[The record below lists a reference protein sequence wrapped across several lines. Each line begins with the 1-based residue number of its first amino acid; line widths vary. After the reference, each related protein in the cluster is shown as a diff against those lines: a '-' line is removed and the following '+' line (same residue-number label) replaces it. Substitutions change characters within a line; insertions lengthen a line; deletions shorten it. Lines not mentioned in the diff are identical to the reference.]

1 MAEHDEDLDR
11 LFQLPLEEFTA
22 ARNALAQRLGRP
34 AIKSLAKPH
43 AAAWAVNQLFW
54 RDRQLFDALVRA
66 SEALRAEHRKL
77 LAGKAADVRR
87 AETVHREALRDA
99 RDAVRRIL
107 DGSGQPSSP
116 TTLASVTE
124 TLQALPAGE
133 RPGRLARP
141 LKPGGFEALAGARF
155 SDTPPALRVVRS
167 HEPPSPKDTRA
178 AKAREKQAR
187 EEQRRAEQEAR
198 AAQAEVA
205 RTEAAVKRA
214 RAAVEKAEQQVER
227 LRAALEEA
235 RTAHQRA
242 RLRARV

>member
-1 MAEHDEDLDR
+1 MAEHDADLDQ

-22 ARNALAQRLGRP
+22 ARNALAKRLGRP
-34 AIKSLAKPH
+34 AVKSLPKPH

-54 RDRQLFDALVRA
+54 RERRVFDALVGA
-66 SEALRAEHRKL
+66 AEALRAEHRKL
-77 LAGKAADVRR
+77 LAGKAADVQR
-87 AETVHREALRDA
+87 AESVHRDALRDA

-107 DGSGQPSSP
+107 EASHHPSSP
-116 TTLASVTE
+116 ATLAAVTE
-124 TLQALPAGE
+124 TLQALPARE
-133 RPGRLARP
+133 PPGRLTRP

-155 SDTPPALRVVRS
+155 SDAPPALRVVRPG
-167 HEPPSPKDTRA
+167 ERPSPRDARA
-178 AKAREKQAR
+178 TKAREKQAR

-214 RAAVEKAEQQVER
+214 RAAVEKAEQHVER
-227 LRAALEEA
+227 LRAALDEA

-242 RLRARV
+242 RLRARM

>member
-22 ARNALAQRLGRP
+22 ARNALAKRLGRP

-54 RDRQLFDALVRA
+54 RDRQVVDALVRA

-87 AETVHREALRDA
+87 AETVHRDALRDA

-107 DGSGQPSSP
+107 DAGGQPSSP
-116 TTLASVTE
+116 ATLAAVTE
-124 TLQALPAGE
+124 TLQALPAGGAA
-133 RPGRLARP
+133 RAAHASAQARRLRGAGRRQVQRHA
-141 LKPGGFEALAGARF
+141 AGA
-155 SDTPPALRVVRS
+155 AC
-167 HEPPSPKDTRA
+167 RA
-178 AKAREKQAR
+178 IARRAVPEGCTGRQAREKQAR

-214 RAAVEKAEQQVER
+214 RAAVEKAEQQVDR